1 MILQGH
7 AIYNQIDH
15 LKNILMLISIIVPVY
30 NEEVGLPQCISILSP
45 FLISRLPHVSNVV
58 IVNNGSIDDTFLV
71 AEGLSKQYSNVR
83 VVHLDLKGRGR
94 ALRQS
99 WLDSLADILVYMDV
113 DLSTDLES
121 LPDLVAAIADR
132 GYHLSIGS
140 RLMSGSK
147 VVRSLKREIISRAYN
162 FLIKLMFFTKFKDAQ
177 CGFKAISRD
186 AAQELIPRV
195 INQEWFFDTE
205 LLIISEKAGIPIKEI
220 PVKWTDD
227 PDSRVKVVSTAMEDI
242 RGLMR
247 MRFGGLSRAL
257 RGINLKP
264 Q

>member
-1 MILQGH
+1 MTQSV
-7 AIYNQIDH
+7 DV
-15 LKNILMLISIIVPVY
+15 IIPVY
-30 NEEVGLPQCISILSP
+30 NEEVGLPLCISILSP
-45 FLISRLPHVSNVV
+45 FLISRLPYSSNIV
-58 IVNNGSIDDTFLV
+58 IVDNGSIDDTLVV
-71 AEGLSKQYSNVR
+71 AEELCKEYSNVR

-99 WLDSLADILVYMDV
+99 WLDSNADIVVYMDV
-113 DLSTDLES
+113 DLSTDLEA
-121 LPDLVAAIADR
+121 LPDLVAAIADN
-132 GYHLSIGS
+132 GYHVSIGS
-140 RLMSGSK
+140 RLMSGSR

-186 AAQELIPRV
+186 AAQELIPRI

-227 PDSRVKVVSTAMEDI
+227 PDSRVKVVSTAMEDVK
-242 RGLMR
+242 GLLR

-257 RGINLKP
+257 QGINLKV